1 MSGIVPL
8 GSLNE
13 TPYFILKINNMDYK
27 TSFAAIMSY
36 ALERNLTSY
45 SVAEVINRMKVEYQT
60 EDLSHAVLLQLISLA
75 DVRSSVFGKYAKLID
90 SAVFTV
96 LLG

>member
-1 MSGIVPL
+1 
-8 GSLNE
+8 
-13 TPYFILKINNMDYK
+13 MDYK
-27 TSFAAIMSY
+27 TSFAAIMSF

-45 SVAEVINRMKVEYQT
+45 SVAEVINLMKSEYKT
-60 EDLSHAVLLQLISLA
+60 EDFSQAVLLQLISLV

-96 LLG
+96 LFD

>member
-1 MSGIVPL
+1 MSGRVPL

-13 TPYFILKINNMDYK
+13 TSYFILKTNNMDYK

-60 EDLSHAVLLQLISLA
+60 EDLSYAVLLQLISLA

-90 SAVFTV
+90 SAVSTV

>member
-1 MSGIVPL
+1 
-8 GSLNE
+8 
-13 TPYFILKINNMDYK
+13 MDYK

-36 ALERNLTSY
+36 ALERDLTNC
-45 SVAEVINRMKVEYQT
+45 SVAEVINSMKAEYQT
-60 EDLSHAVLLQLISLA
+60 EDFSQAVLLQLISLV

-96 LLG
+96 LFD